1 MSNVILTVAVVACT
15 EFLSLTLA
23 TITALSISLCLLDSR
38 GLLSTPLY
46 RRSDAPGHHGSWL
59 SLVAPNAPPIGRGAR
74 WVRTHPP
81 K

>member
-23 TITALSISLCLLDSR
+23 TITALSISRCLLDSR

-46 RRSDAPGHHGSWL
+46 RRSDAPGHHGL
-59 SLVAPNAPPIGRGAR
+59 
-74 WVRTHPP
+74 
-81 K
+81 